1 MTKYYYVIKALPE
14 SSIERIQELLVPPA
28 DNPYSVLKNQL
39 MELYDLSDYERATLL
54 MALPQV
60 DGDIRPS
67 MLLDKMKSLTP
78 PGELD
83 KPTSLFWYAFLS
95 RLPRDIR
102 VSCVPFVGVCSV
114 PRERVEYDD
123 EVITAVQ
130 DAIHAVKTRAG
141 SLPQLLQ
148 LCYYHATFGH
158 RALKCRRPCRW
169 STAQGNPRG
178 RN

>member
-1 MTKYYYVIKALPE
+1 MQEHRYLWQGVFGAL
-14 SSIERIQELLVPPA
+14 IEC
-28 DNPYSVLKNQL
+28 D
-39 MELYDLSDYERATLL
+39 M
-54 MALPQV
+54 
-60 DGDIRPS
+60 RPS
-67 MLLDKMKSLTP
+67 MLLNKMRALTP

-83 KPTSLFWYAFLS
+83 HPTSLFWYAFLS

-158 RALKCRRPCRW
+158 GALKCRRPCRW

-178 RN
+178 RNWRAAFPALTQIPDQYL